1 MRLFKHL
8 PELQWPAADCRAF
21 EEAFRPG
28 DPFDETGGPGA
39 HLTEGSQNSIRMGY
53 RRWLGF
59 LHANHPDALLEA
71 AGRPHLARAGSRVHR
86 RARLGNASHL
96 GAAITTLAVA
106 ADCFLT
112 GWSTGRYT

>member
-28 DPFDETGGPGA
+28 GPFDETGGPGA
-39 HLTEGSQNSIRMGY
+39 HLAEGSQNSIRMGY

-59 LHANHPDALLEA
+59 LHANHPVALL
-71 AGRPHLARAGSRVHR
+71 RPPADRISLERVREFIAELSSEMRPTSARRSPRWLLPPIA
-86 RARLGNASHL
+86 
-96 GAAITTLAVA
+96 
-106 ADCFLT
+106 F
-112 GWSTGRYT
+112 